1 MNKQEII
8 DKIEQLKDELRH
20 YENLAMD
27 IEYDIAELENEL
39 ERQIDHDNGDDIIIG
54 DSKNGN

>member
-20 YENLAMD
+20 YESLAID
-27 IEYDIAELENEL
+27 IECDIAELENEL
-39 ERQIDHDNGDDIIIG
+39 ERQIDHENGDDIIIG
-54 DSKNGN
+54 DCKNEN

>member
-8 DKIEQLKDELRH
+8 DKIEKLKDELRN
-20 YENLAMD
+20 YESLAMD

-39 ERQIDHDNGDDIIIG
+39 ERIIDHENGDDIIIG
-54 DSKNGN
+54 DCKDAQ